1 MPTCTTLQVK
11 TTRFSIDSLFIEAGW
26 LSAGLEFFR
35 PIMTSTCLIWLG
47 HDPKKDWYWWRI
59 KLGCSPNWRRDMF
72 HTIFLPFEG
81 FFFFLRNFEAEVI
94 HVILANLLESSQ
106 WECLWYGKTIHLGR
120 IHKVI
125 ESSDGNWLK
134 PLWKYLWQ
142 NRGANLTAN
151 SPSNPYS
158 DALHSS
164 TSLPSFFIFYFF
176 TRVLIKVLGYVKGKT
191 FHVMAHL
198 NFKQ

>member
-1 MPTCTTLQVK
+1 MMTLSDQHPWILICSTIYYGAFPRAFFSLDILLLKNGTLSSAQRLKFWPPQYYFPT
-11 TTRFSIDSLFIEAGW
+11 
-26 LSAGLEFFR
+26 
-35 PIMTSTCLIWLG
+35 IW
-47 HDPKKDWYWWRI
+47 
-59 KLGCSPNWRRDMF
+59 
-72 HTIFLPFEG
+72 G
-81 FFFFLRNFEAEVI
+81 FFFFWRNFEAEVI

-120 IHKVI
+120 IHMVI

-191 FHVMAHL
+191 FHMMAHL